1 MSTIPENASDA
12 VTPTPTPTT
21 AVTMG
26 SDAAMTV
33 PSITM
38 STMAAKTRPTTSPM
52 PKISGTPCARSVAKS
67 TLVPSTG
74 ESWKCAIAASLVSSE
89 SSRRGSVKETL
100 TMAVEPSAETTPM
113 PSVRPRS
120 VRPSSACSTP
130 DSSCVRLAST
140 VACCSWRV
148 CVCASS
154 WACCASSAAI
164 CAAGAPAASACCRAA
179 VSCCWP
185 ASSCAFPAS
194 SCCCAAS
201 SWLRPAVIWAAP
213 LVSCAAWSARCWVTA
228 KGSTTRAT
236 PGRSPALV
244 ARAEIACSCAAV
256 KAEPSVVR

>member
-1 MSTIPENASDA
+1 MPTARPSITPSTGVTDAMSTIPENASDA

-74 ESWKCAIAASLVSSE
+74 ESWKWAIVPCLVSSE

-120 VRPSSACSTP
+120 VRPSSACSAP
-130 DSSCVRLAST
+130 ESSCALDAST
-140 VACCSWRV
+140 VACCSWSAAV
-148 CVCASS
+148 CWSS
-154 WACCASSAAI
+154 WACCASSGAS
-164 CAAGAPAASACCRAA
+164 CAAGAPAASAC
-179 VSCCWP
+179 
-185 ASSCAFPAS
+185 
-194 SCCCAAS
+194 
-201 SWLRPAVIWAAP
+201 
-213 LVSCAAWSARCWVTA
+213 
-228 KGSTTRAT
+228 
-236 PGRSPALV
+236 
-244 ARAEIACSCAAV
+244 
-256 KAEPSVVR
+256 